1 MDSQNLF
8 SYTVRPDRVDK
19 NRSTDVFDLNAYT
32 VRTLSPDLKAE
43 KDGLYDGWL
52 EAKAKREDREE
63 RVGCMAEGLSYAA
76 VSIPLIVGKLLYE
89 VILDSLQ
96 GKDLPF
102 NGKILSALPLVCLL
116 LLYALCNSKL
126 TAAIN
131 RFAHRLYIKNRP
143 EADADMDEKALDPR
157 LSETVAAARAELEIP
172 DHAWELDIL
181 PYRHIQ
187 SEGGES
193 REIRPRDTYDNI
205 PVSVWREGQVLYLSD
220 EDVVMRLPLSEI
232 EVVKRI
238 KGRVKFK
245 SWYKSAAIDQE
256 PYKADRVDEWPFSY
270 TCKSRVEI
278 TLRDGSYLL
287 IPGYEAETLRHI
299 LGEGYSF

>member
-8 SYTVRPDRVDK
+8 SYTVRPDREDK
-19 NRSTDVFDLNAYT
+19 NRSTDMFDLNAYT
-32 VRTLSPDLKAE
+32 VRTLSPDVKAE

-52 EAKAKREDREE
+52 EAKAMREDREE

-76 VSIPLIVGKLLYE
+76 VSIPLIVGKLLYK

-143 EADADMDEKALDPR
+143 EADADVDEKALDPR
-157 LSETVAAARAELEIP
+157 LSETVAAARAELGIP
-172 DHAWELDIL
+172 HHAWELDIL
-181 PYRHIQ
+181 PYRHGVT
-187 SEGGES
+187 SVGEAY
-193 REIRPRDTYDNI
+193 EIRPRDTYDNI
-205 PVSVWREGQVLYLSD
+205 PVSVWREGQVLFVSD

-232 EVVKRI
+232 TEVKRI
-238 KGRVKFK
+238 KERVKFK
-245 SWYKSAAIDQE
+245 SWYKSAAIDRE

>member
-32 VRTLSPDLKAE
+32 VRTLSPDAKAE

-52 EAKAKREDREE
+52 EAKAMREARESN
-63 RVGCMAEGLSYAA
+63 VGCITE
-76 VSIPLIVGKLLYE
+76 LLA
-89 VILDSLQ
+89 
-96 GKDLPF
+96 DLP
-102 NGKILSALPLVCLL
+102 ALLIFWLGDFGAELLHDTFWPAPIFMISLLCLL
-116 LLYALCNSKL
+116 LYFLLLFDKMKAVTY
-126 TAAIN
+126 
-131 RFAHRLYIKNRP
+131 RFYHRLYVKNHP
-143 EADADMDEKALDPR
+143 ETDVDEKALDPR

-181 PYRHIQ
+181 PYRHGVT
-187 SEGGES
+187 SVGEAY
-193 REIRPRDTYDNI
+193 EIRPRGTYDNI

-232 EVVKRI
+232 TEIKRI
-238 KGRVKFK
+238 KERVKFK
-245 SWYKSAAIDQE
+245 SWYKSAAIDRE

-299 LGEGYSF
+299 LDNSFPF

>member
-8 SYTVRPDRVDK
+8 SYTVRPDREDK

-43 KDGLYDGWL
+43 KDGLYDAWL
-52 EAKAKREDREE
+52 EARDIRKKWEIMESLVSNALTFLLFIAVLAAFMLLFHDNTKVLAW
-63 RVGCMAEGLSYAA
+63 VGVCEFLFIVLLAWLFNLAEKVFAR
-76 VSIPLIVGKLLYE
+76 
-89 VILDSLQ
+89 
-96 GKDLPF
+96 
-102 NGKILSALPLVCLL
+102 LVHRICI
-116 LLYALCNSKL
+116 KKHPEI
-126 TAAIN
+126 AID
-131 RFAHRLYIKNRP
+131 
-143 EADADMDEKALDPR
+143 EATVDPR

-172 DHAWELDIL
+172 DHGWSLDIL
-181 PYRHIQ
+181 PYRHGVT
-187 SEGGES
+187 STGEAY
-193 REIRPRDTYDNI
+193 EIRPRDTYDNI

-232 EVVKRI
+232 TEVKRI
-238 KGRVKFK
+238 KERVKFK

-299 LGEGYSF
+299 LGEGHSF

>member
-32 VRTLSPDLKAE
+32 VRTLSPDVKAE

-52 EAKAKREDREE
+52 EAKAMREDREE

-131 RFAHRLYIKNRP
+131 RFAHRLYVKKHP
-143 EADADMDEKALDPR
+143 ETDMDEKALDPR
-157 LSETVAAARAELEIP
+157 LSEAVAAARSELEIP

-181 PYRHIQ
+181 PYRHGVT
-187 SEGGES
+187 SVGEAY
-193 REIRPRDTYDNI
+193 EIRLRGTYDNI

-220 EDVVMRLPLSEI
+220 EDMVMRLPLSEI
-232 EVVKRI
+232 TEVKRI
-238 KGRVKFK
+238 KERVKFK

-287 IPGYEAETLRHI
+287 IPGYDADTLRHI
-299 LGEGYSF
+299 LGNSFPF

>member
-8 SYTVRPDRVDK
+8 SYTVRPDREDK

-32 VRTLSPDLKAE
+32 VRTLSPELKAE

-52 EAKAKREDREE
+52 EAKAIREARESN
-63 RVGCMAEGLSYAA
+63 VGCIAECLSA
-76 VSIPLIVGKLLYE
+76 VLCILFFVAGDLFFELLPDTM
-89 VILDSLQ
+89 L
-96 GKDLPF
+96 GT
-102 NGKILSALPLVCLL
+102 ILSAVPSLCFILL
-116 LLYALCNSKL
+116 FVFLNKPI
-126 TAAIN
+126 TAAVRRI
-131 RFAHRLYIKNRP
+131 AHRLYIKKHP
-143 EADADMDEKALDPR
+143 ETAVDEKTLDPR
-157 LSETVAAARAELEIP
+157 LSETVTAARAELEIP
-172 DHAWELDIL
+172 DHGWSLDIL
-181 PYRHIQ
+181 PYRHGVT
-187 SEGGES
+187 SVGEAY
-193 REIRPRDTYDNI
+193 EIRPRDTYDNI
-205 PVSVWREGQVLYLSD
+205 PVSVWREGQALYLSD
-220 EDVVMRLPLSEI
+220 EDMVMRLPLSEI
-232 EVVKRI
+232 TEIKRI

-299 LGEGYSF
+299 LGAGYSF

>member
-43 KDGLYDGWL
+43 KDRLYDGWL
-52 EAKAKREDREE
+52 EAKAMREARESN
-63 RVGCMAEGLSYAA
+63 VGCITE
-76 VSIPLIVGKLLYE
+76 LLA
-89 VILDSLQ
+89 
-96 GKDLPF
+96 DLPALLIF
-102 NGKILSALPLVCLL
+102 WLGDFGAELLHDTFWPAPIFIISLLCLCLYFWLLSD
-116 LLYALCNSKL
+116 KL
-126 TAAIN
+126 KAVIY
-131 RFAHRLYIKNRP
+131 RFYHRLYIKKHP
-143 EADADMDEKALDPR
+143 ETDVDEKALDPR

-172 DHAWELDIL
+172 HHAWELDIL
-181 PYRHIQ
+181 PYRHGVT
-187 SEGGES
+187 SVGEAY
-193 REIRPRDTYDNI
+193 EIRPRGTYDNI

-232 EVVKRI
+232 TEVKRI

-256 PYKADRVDEWPFSY
+256 PYKADRVDEMPFSY

-278 TLRDGSYLL
+278 TLRDGSCLL

-299 LGEGYSF
+299 LGDSFPF

>member
-52 EAKAKREDREE
+52 EARDIRKKWEIMESLVANALTFLLFIAVLAAFMLLFHDNTKVLAW
-63 RVGCMAEGLSYAA
+63 VGVCEFLFIVLLAWLFDLAEKVFAR
-76 VSIPLIVGKLLYE
+76 
-89 VILDSLQ
+89 
-96 GKDLPF
+96 
-102 NGKILSALPLVCLL
+102 LVHRICI
-116 LLYALCNSKL
+116 KKHPEI
-126 TAAIN
+126 AID
-131 RFAHRLYIKNRP
+131 
-143 EADADMDEKALDPR
+143 EATVDPR

-172 DHAWELDIL
+172 DHRWSLDIL
-181 PYRHIQ
+181 PYRHGVT
-187 SEGGES
+187 STGEAY
-193 REIRPRDTYDNI
+193 EIRPRDTYDNI

-220 EDVVMRLPLSEI
+220 EDVVMRLSLSEI
-232 EVVKRI
+232 TEIKRI
-238 KGRVKFK
+238 KERVKFK
-245 SWYKSAAIDQE
+245 SWYKSAAIDQA

-270 TCKSRVEI
+270 TCKSHVEI

>member
-8 SYTVRPDRVDK
+8 SYTVRPDREDK

-52 EAKAKREDREE
+52 EARDIRKKWEIMESLVANALTFLLFIAVLAAFMLLFHDNTKVLAW
-63 RVGCMAEGLSYAA
+63 VGVCEFLFIVLLAWLFDLAEKVFAR
-76 VSIPLIVGKLLYE
+76 
-89 VILDSLQ
+89 
-96 GKDLPF
+96 
-102 NGKILSALPLVCLL
+102 LVHRICI
-116 LLYALCNSKL
+116 KKHPEI
-126 TAAIN
+126 AID
-131 RFAHRLYIKNRP
+131 
-143 EADADMDEKALDPR
+143 EATVDPR
-157 LSETVAAARAELEIP
+157 LSETVATARAELEIP

-181 PYRHIQ
+181 PYRHGVT
-187 SEGGES
+187 SVGEAY
-193 REIRPRDTYDNI
+193 EIRPRSTYDNI
-205 PVSVWREGQVLYLSD
+205 PVSVWREGQVLFLSD

-232 EVVKRI
+232 EEIKRI

-245 SWYKSAAIDQE
+245 SWYKSAATYQE
-256 PYKADRVDEWPFSY
+256 PYKAGKVNEWGFYY

>member
-32 VRTLSPDLKAE
+32 VRTLSPDVKAE

-131 RFAHRLYIKNRP
+131 RFAHRLYVKKHP
-143 EADADMDEKALDPR
+143 ETDMDEKALDPR
-157 LSETVAAARAELEIP
+157 LSEAVAAARSELEIP

-181 PYRHIQ
+181 PYRHGVT
-187 SEGGES
+187 SVGEAY
-193 REIRPRDTYDNI
+193 EIRLRDTYDNI

-220 EDVVMRLPLSEI
+220 EDTVMRLPLSEI
-232 EVVKRI
+232 TEVKRI
-238 KGRVKFK
+238 KERVKFK

>member
-1 MDSQNLF
+1 MEEKNLF
-8 SYTVRPDRVDK
+8 SYTVRPDREDK

-52 EAKAKREDREE
+52 EAKAMREARESN
-63 RVGCMAEGLSYAA
+63 VGCITE
-76 VSIPLIVGKLLYE
+76 LLA
-89 VILDSLQ
+89 
-96 GKDLPF
+96 DLP
-102 NGKILSALPLVCLL
+102 ALLIFWLGDFGAELLHDTFWPAPIFIISLMCLCLYFWL
-116 LLYALCNSKL
+116 LFDKL
-126 TAAIN
+126 KAVIY
-131 RFAHRLYIKNRP
+131 RFYHRLYVKKHP
-143 EADADMDEKALDPR
+143 ETAVDEKALDPR
-157 LSETVAAARAELEIP
+157 LSETVAAARAEMEIP
-172 DHAWELDIL
+172 DYGWSLDIL
-181 PYRHIQ
+181 PYRHGVT
-187 SEGGES
+187 STGEAY
-193 REIRPRDTYDNI
+193 EIRPRDTYDNI

-232 EVVKRI
+232 TEIKRI
-238 KGRVKFK
+238 KERVKFK

-278 TLRDGSYLL
+278 TLRDGSCLL

>member
-1 MDSQNLF
+1 MDEKNLF
-8 SYTVRPDRVDK
+8 SYTVRPDREDK
-19 NRSTDVFDLNAYT
+19 NLSTDVFDLNAYT

-52 EAKAKREDREE
+52 EAKAMREARESN
-63 RVGCMAEGLSYAA
+63 VGCIAECLSAILCILFLVA
-76 VSIPLIVGKLLYE
+76 GDLFFELLTDTM
-89 VILDSLQ
+89 L
-96 GKDLPF
+96 GA
-102 NGKILSALPLVCLL
+102 ILSAVPSLCFILL
-116 LLYALCNSKL
+116 FVFLNKSI
-126 TAAIN
+126 TAAV
-131 RFAHRLYIKNRP
+131 RRTAHRLYIKKHP
-143 EADADMDEKALDPR
+143 ETDMDEKALDPR

-172 DHAWELDIL
+172 DHGWSLDIL
-181 PYRHIQ
+181 PYRHGVT
-187 SEGGES
+187 SVGEAY
-193 REIRPRDTYDNI
+193 EIRPHDTYDNI

-232 EVVKRI
+232 TEVKRI
-238 KGRVKFK
+238 KERVKFK

-256 PYKADRVDEWPFSY
+256 PYKADKVNEWGFYY

>member
-1 MDSQNLF
+1 MESRNLF

-52 EAKAKREDREE
+52 EAKAMREARESN
-63 RVGCMAEGLSYAA
+63 VGCIADCLS
-76 VSIPLIVGKLLYE
+76 LL
-89 VILDSLQ
+89 
-96 GKDLPF
+96 
-102 NGKILSALPLVCLL
+102 LVLLCLL
-116 LLYALCNSKL
+116 LIRLLLSLIPDTQLSDILRAFPFLVTIILYWLFHTSVEVA
-126 TAAIN
+126 TR
-131 RFAHRLYIKNRP
+131 RFAHRLYVKKHP
-143 EADADMDEKALDPR
+143 ETAVDEKALDPR

-181 PYRHIQ
+181 PYRHGVT
-187 SEGGES
+187 SVGEAY
-193 REIRPRDTYDNI
+193 EIRPLHVYDNI

-232 EVVKRI
+232 TEVKRLRE
-238 KGRVKFK
+238 RVKFK

-256 PYKADRVDEWPFSY
+256 PYKADKVNEWGFYY

-278 TLRDGSYLL
+278 TLCDGSYLL

-299 LGEGYSF
+299 LGNNLTF

>member
-32 VRTLSPDLKAE
+32 VRTLSPELKAE
-43 KDGLYDGWL
+43 KDGLYDAWL
-52 EAKAKREDREE
+52 EAKDMREARESN
-63 RVGCMAEGLSYAA
+63 VGCITE
-76 VSIPLIVGKLLYE
+76 LLA
-89 VILDSLQ
+89 
-96 GKDLPF
+96 DLP
-102 NGKILSALPLVCLL
+102 ALLIFWLGDFGAELLHDTFWPVPIFMISLMCLCLYFWL
-116 LLYALCNSKL
+116 LFDKL
-126 TAAIN
+126 KAVIY
-131 RFAHRLYIKNRP
+131 RFYHRLYVKKHP
-143 EADADMDEKALDPR
+143 ETAVDEKTLDPR
-157 LSETVAAARAELEIP
+157 LSESVAAARAELEIP
-172 DHAWELDIL
+172 DHGWSLDIL
-181 PYRHIQ
+181 PYRHGVT
-187 SEGGES
+187 STGEAY
-193 REIRPRDTYDNI
+193 EIRPRDTYDNI

-220 EDVVMRLPLSEI
+220 EDIVMRLPLSEI
-232 EVVKRI
+232 TEIKRI
-238 KGRVKFK
+238 KERVKFK

-278 TLRDGSYLL
+278 TLCDGSCLL

>member
-1 MDSQNLF
+1 M
-8 SYTVRPDRVDK
+8 
-19 NRSTDVFDLNAYT
+19 FDLNAYT
-32 VRTLSPDLKAE
+32 VRTLSPELKAE
-43 KDGLYDGWL
+43 KDGLYDAWL

-143 EADADMDEKALDPR
+143 EADADVDEKALDPR
-157 LSETVAAARAELEIP
+157 LSETVAAARAQLEIP
-172 DHAWELDIL
+172 DHGWSLDIL
-181 PYRHIQ
+181 PYRHGVT
-187 SEGGES
+187 STGEAY
-193 REIRPRDTYDNI
+193 EIRPRSTYDNI
-205 PVSVWREGQVLYLSD
+205 PVSVWREGQVLFLSD

-232 EVVKRI
+232 EEIKRI

-245 SWYKSAAIDQE
+245 SWYKSAAPSE
-256 PYKADRVDEWPFSY
+256 KPYNEAKILEGFPSY
-270 TCKSRVEI
+270 ACLGKIEL
-278 TLRDGSYLL
+278 TLRDGSCLL

>member
-1 MDSQNLF
+1 MEGKNLF
-8 SYTVRPDRVDK
+8 SYTVRPDREDK

-52 EAKAKREDREE
+52 EAKAMREERED
-63 RVGCMAEGLSYAA
+63 RVGCMVESLSYAA
-76 VSIPLIVGKLLYE
+76 VSVPLIVGKLLYE
-89 VILDSLQ
+89 VILDSLT
-96 GKDLPF
+96 GKSLPF
-102 NGKILSALPLVCLL
+102 YGKILSALPLVSLI
-116 LLYALCNSKL
+116 LLYALCHGKL
-126 TAAIN
+126 NAAIH
-131 RFAHRLYIKNRP
+131 RFANRLYIKKHP
-143 EADADMDEKALDPR
+143 EADADEKALDPR

-181 PYRHIQ
+181 PYRHGVT
-187 SEGGES
+187 SVGEAY
-193 REIRPRDTYDNI
+193 EIRPRGIYDNI

-232 EVVKRI
+232 AEIKRLR
-238 KGRVKFK
+238 GRVKFK

-256 PYKADRVDEWPFSY
+256 PYKADSVDEWPFSY
-270 TCKSRVEI
+270 TCKSRIEI
-278 TLRDGSYLL
+278 ALRDGSRIL

-299 LGEGYSF
+299 LGEAYSF

>member
-1 MDSQNLF
+1 MEGRNLF

-52 EAKAKREDREE
+52 EAKTMREARESN
-63 RVGCMAEGLSYAA
+63 VGCIADCLS
-76 VSIPLIVGKLLYE
+76 LL
-89 VILDSLQ
+89 
-96 GKDLPF
+96 
-102 NGKILSALPLVCLL
+102 LVLLCLL
-116 LLYALCNSKL
+116 LIRLLLSLIPDTQLSDILRAFPFLVTIILYWLFHTSVEVA
-126 TAAIN
+126 TR
-131 RFAHRLYIKNRP
+131 RFAHRLYVKKHP
-143 EADADMDEKALDPR
+143 ETDVDEKALDPR
-157 LSETVAAARAELEIP
+157 LSETVAAARAELGVP
-172 DHAWELDIL
+172 HHAWELDIL
-181 PYRHIQ
+181 PYRHGVT
-187 SEGGES
+187 SVGEAY
-193 REIRPRDTYDNI
+193 EIRPLHVYDNI

-232 EVVKRI
+232 TEVKRLRE
-238 KGRVKFK
+238 RVKFK

-256 PYKADRVDEWPFSY
+256 PYKADKVNEWGFYY

-278 TLRDGSYLL
+278 TLCDGSCLL

-299 LGEGYSF
+299 LGNNFTF

>member
-8 SYTVRPDRVDK
+8 SYTVRPDREDK

-52 EAKAKREDREE
+52 DAKAKREDREE

-131 RFAHRLYIKNRP
+131 RFAHRLYVKKHP
-143 EADADMDEKALDPR
+143 ETDMDEKALDPR
-157 LSETVAAARAELEIP
+157 LSEAVAAARSDLEIP

-181 PYRHIQ
+181 PYRHGVT
-187 SEGGES
+187 SVGEAY
-193 REIRPRDTYDNI
+193 EIRLRGTYDNI

-220 EDVVMRLPLSEI
+220 EDMVMRLPLSEI
-232 EVVKRI
+232 TEVKRI

-299 LGEGYSF
+299 LGNSFPF

>member
-1 MDSQNLF
+1 MEGRNLF

-43 KDGLYDGWL
+43 KDGLYDRWL
-52 EAKAKREDREE
+52 EAKAMREARESN
-63 RVGCMAEGLSYAA
+63 VGCIAE
-76 VSIPLIVGKLLYE
+76 LLA
-89 VILDSLQ
+89 
-96 GKDLPF
+96 DLPTLLIF
-102 NGKILSALPLVCLL
+102 WLGDFGAELLHDTFWPAPIFIISLLCLL
-116 LLYALCNSKL
+116 LYFLLLFDKMKAVVY
-126 TAAIN
+126 
-131 RFAHRLYIKNRP
+131 RFYHRLYVKKHP
-143 EADADMDEKALDPR
+143 ETAVDEKALDPR

-181 PYRHIQ
+181 PYRHGVT
-187 SEGGES
+187 SVGEAY
-193 REIRPRDTYDNI
+193 EIRPRSTYDNI

-232 EVVKRI
+232 TEVKRLRE
-238 KGRVKFK
+238 RVKFK

-256 PYKADRVDEWPFSY
+256 PYKADKVNEWGVYY

-278 TLRDGSYLL
+278 TLRDGSCLL

-299 LGEGYSF
+299 LGNNFTF

>member
-8 SYTVRPDRVDK
+8 SYTVRPDREDK

-32 VRTLSPDLKAE
+32 VRTLSPDVKAE

-52 EAKAKREDREE
+52 EAKAMREARESN
-63 RVGCMAEGLSYAA
+63 VGCITE
-76 VSIPLIVGKLLYE
+76 LLA
-89 VILDSLQ
+89 
-96 GKDLPF
+96 DLP
-102 NGKILSALPLVCLL
+102 ALLIFWLGDFGAELMHDTFWPAPIFIISLLCLL
-116 LLYALCNSKL
+116 LYFLLLFDKMKAV
-126 TAAIN
+126 IF
-131 RFAHRLYIKNRP
+131 RFYHRLYVKKHP
-143 EADADMDEKALDPR
+143 ETNVDEKALDPR

-181 PYRHIQ
+181 PYRHGVT
-187 SEGGES
+187 SVGEAY
-193 REIRPRDTYDNI
+193 EIRPRSTYDNI
-205 PVSVWREGQVLYLSD
+205 PVSVWREGQVLFLSD

-232 EVVKRI
+232 EEIKRI

-245 SWYKSAAIDQE
+245 SWYKSAATYQE
-256 PYKADRVDEWPFSY
+256 PYKAGKVNEWGFYY

>member
-1 MDSQNLF
+1 MDSKNLF
-8 SYTVRPDRVDK
+8 SYTVRPDREDK

-32 VRTLSPDLKAE
+32 VRTLSPDVKAE

-52 EAKAKREDREE
+52 EAKAMREARESN
-63 RVGCMAEGLSYAA
+63 VGCITE
-76 VSIPLIVGKLLYE
+76 LLA
-89 VILDSLQ
+89 
-96 GKDLPF
+96 DLP
-102 NGKILSALPLVCLL
+102 ALLIFWLGDFGAELMHDTFWPAPIFMISLLCLL
-116 LLYALCNSKL
+116 LYFLLLFDKMKAVIY
-126 TAAIN
+126 
-131 RFAHRLYIKNRP
+131 RFYHRLYVKKHP
-143 EADADMDEKALDPR
+143 ETDVDEKALDPR

-181 PYRHIQ
+181 PYRHGVT
-187 SEGGES
+187 SVGEAY
-193 REIRPRDTYDNI
+193 EIRPRGTYDNI
-205 PVSVWREGQVLYLSD
+205 PVSVWREGQVLFLSD

-232 EVVKRI
+232 EEIKRV

-245 SWYKSAAIDQE
+245 SWYKSAATYQE
-256 PYKADRVDEWPFSY
+256 PYKADKVNEWGFYY